1 MVVKLTASPG
11 HWAQAY
17 PEFYNGGWITG
28 VDQEFSKNE
37 AEPRSLGD
45 GRLPLVS
52 RGKAQVGSL
61 GTKPPEA
68 EAKY

>member
-28 VDQEFSKNE
+28 VDQEFSKTGLSQGAWGME
-37 AEPRSLGD
+37 DSHWYPGARPR
-45 GRLPLVS
+45 
-52 RGKAQVGSL
+52 
-61 GTKPPEA
+61 
-68 EAKY
+68 